1 MVDASLEL
9 DGLDEFTGE
18 LERFADDFDD
28 ADGYSVVN
36 PTDYAAIIEF
46 GRGPVTPESADALR
60 FEVDGEVVYA
70 MRSGPVA
77 PQPMIRP
84 AVDEAKRQVGT
95 IARSADS
102 LDEVL
107 YRTALAIEARAK
119 RRSPVDTGTLRAA
132 WRTQPL

>member
-9 DGLDEFTGE
+9 DGLDEFTDE
-18 LERFADDFDD
+18 LNDFADDIDD
-28 ADGYSVVN
+28 ADGYRVVN
-36 PTDYAAIIEF
+36 PTDYAYIIEF

-70 MRSGPVA
+70 MRSGPVP

-84 AVDEAKRQVGT
+84 AVDEAKRQVGA

-107 YRTALAIEARAK
+107 YRTALAVEARAK
-119 RRSPVDTGTLRAA
+119 RRSPVETGTLRAA
-132 WRTQPL
+132 WRTQSL